1 LPNRWVPDALLKNGR
16 LKNPMPLVT
25 LQDIYLSYGQPP
37 LIDHINLVIEP
48 GERVCLIGRNGA
60 GKSTLLKILTGQVIA
75 DEGVLKRAAGVKIA
89 QLEQSVPHDAT
100 GSVFDVIAEGLGEE
114 GKLAARYHHLIL
126 QLGNDPSDKVM
137 NELED
142 VQSELER
149 VDGWDINQRVESI
162 VTTMEL
168 DPDVDISSL
177 SGGYKRR
184 VLLARALVC
193 KPDLLLLDEPTN
205 HLDIDAIQWVEQFLL
220 KWEGALLFISHDRR
234 FMDNLATRFIE
245 IDRGKLAEF
254 NCNYA
259 TYIQRKKDMLETED
273 RHNALFDKRLSQEE
287 VWIRQGIK
295 ARRTRNE
302 GRVRALEAL
311 RVEHAARRKQV
322 GTAKMDIQQADKS
335 GKIVAEAEDI
345 SFAFDDGNAVV
356 KSFSTLIQRGDKVGL
371 IGRNGVGKT
380 TLLKL
385 LLGQL
390 EPQQGNIKTGTNLN
404 IAYFDQYR
412 AALDES
418 KTVQDNVSGG
428 KDILEVG
435 GKSRHVIS
443 YLQDFLFSPDRCRQ
457 PVSAL
462 SGGERNRLLLAKLFT
477 RPSNIL
483 VLDEPTNDLDIDTLD
498 LLEELLIDY
507 KGTVLLVSHDRSFLN
522 NVVTSTLVFE
532 GNAVIKQY
540 IGGYDDWLRQRKA
553 EQAATTTKPAAT
565 ATKASSKT
573 DAQVKKRSYKVQREL
588 DQLPAEI
595 ERLETEIGA
604 LSEQMNQ
611 PDFYQAERSVT
622 AAIEKNLATVQ
633 EQLNHCYQRWEE
645 LETD

>member
-1 LPNRWVPDALLKNGR
+1 
-16 LKNPMPLVT
+16 MPLVT

-37 LIDHINLVIEP
+37 LIDRINLVIEP
-48 GERVCLIGRNGA
+48 GERICLIGRNGA
-60 GKSTLLKILTGQVIA
+60 GKSTLLKILTGQVTA

-126 QLGNDPSDKVM
+126 QLGSDPSDKVM
-137 NELED
+137 NELEE
-142 VQSELER
+142 VQGELER
-149 VDGWDINQRVESI
+149 VDGWDINQRVEAI

-168 DPDVDISSL
+168 NPDVDISSL

-205 HLDIDAIQWVEQFLL
+205 HLDIDAIQWVEAFLL

-234 FMDNLATRFIE
+234 FMNNLATRFVE
-245 IDRGKLAEF
+245 IDRGQLAEF

-335 GKIVAEAEDI
+335 GKIVAEANDI

-390 EPQQGNIKTGTNLN
+390 EPQQGKIKTGTNLN

-412 AALDES
+412 AALDET

-428 KDILEVG
+428 RDMLEVG

-532 GNAVIKQY
+532 GNAVINQY

-553 EQAATTTKPAAT
+553 EQTPT
-565 ATKASSKT
+565 AGKSSAPKASSKT
-573 DAQVKKRSYKVQREL
+573 DAPVKKRSYKVQREL
-588 DQLPAEI
+588 DKLPADI

-604 LSEQMNQ
+604 ISEQMNQ

-633 EQLNHCYQRWEE
+633 EQLNHCYHRWEE
-645 LETD
+645 LEAE

>member
-1 LPNRWVPDALLKNGR
+1 
-16 LKNPMPLVT
+16 MPLVT

-37 LIDHINLVIEP
+37 LIDRINLVIEP
-48 GERVCLIGRNGA
+48 GERICLIGRNGA
-60 GKSTLLKILTGQVIA
+60 GKSTLLKILTGQVTA

-126 QLGNDPSDKVM
+126 QLGTDPSDKVM
-137 NELED
+137 NELEE

-149 VDGWDINQRVESI
+149 VDGWDINQRVEAI

-168 DPDVDISSL
+168 NPDVDISSL

-205 HLDIDAIQWVEQFLL
+205 HLDIDAIQWVEAFLL

-234 FMDNLATRFIE
+234 FMNNLATRFVE
-245 IDRGKLAEF
+245 IDRGQLAEF

-335 GKIVAEAEDI
+335 GKIVAEASDI

-390 EPQQGNIKTGTNLN
+390 EPQQGKIKTGTNLN

-412 AALDES
+412 AALDET

-428 KDILEVG
+428 RDMLEVG

-532 GNAVIKQY
+532 GNAVINQY

-553 EQAATTTKPAAT
+553 EQTPTTGKASAT

-573 DAQVKKRSYKVQREL
+573 DAPVKKRSYKVQREL
-588 DQLPAEI
+588 DKLPAEI
-595 ERLETEIGA
+595 ERLETEIA
-604 LSEQMNQ
+604 AISEQMNQ

-633 EQLNHCYQRWEE
+633 EQLNQCYQRWED
-645 LETD
+645 LETE

>member
-1 LPNRWVPDALLKNGR
+1 
-16 LKNPMPLVT
+16 MPLIT

-37 LIDHINLVIEP
+37 LIDHINLVVEP
-48 GERVCLIGRNGA
+48 RERVCLIGRNGA
-60 GKSTLLKILTGQVIA
+60 GKSTLLKIVSGQVIA
-75 DEGVLKRAAGVKIA
+75 DEGDLKRADGVKIA
-89 QLEQSVPHDAT
+89 QLEQSVPQDAK
-100 GSVFDVIAEGLGEE
+100 GSVFDVIAAGLGAE
-114 GKLAARYHHLIL
+114 GELAARYH
-126 QLGNDPSDKVM
+126 QLTL
-137 NELED
+137 ELAKNPDEKIMR
-142 VQSELER
+142 QLEQCQAQLDR

-162 VTTMEL
+162 ISKMAL
-168 DPDVDISSL
+168 DPDVDIASL

-193 KPDLLLLDEPTN
+193 NPDLLLLDEPTN
-205 HLDIDAIQWVEQFLL
+205 HLDIEAINWLEQFLL

-245 IDRGKLAEF
+245 IDRGKIAEF

-259 TYIQRKKDMLETED
+259 TYTQRKREMLEVEEKHD
-273 RHNALFDKRLSQEE
+273 ALFDKRLSQEE

-302 GRVRALEAL
+302 GRVRALEAM
-311 RVEHAARRKQV
+311 RREYADRRKRQ
-322 GTAKMDIQQADKS
+322 GTAKMDIQQAEKS
-335 GKIVAEAEDI
+335 GKIVAEAREI
-345 SFAFDDGNAVV
+345 NFAFDDGKTVV

-385 LLGQL
+385 LLGEL
-390 EPQQGNIKTGTNLN
+390 EPQGGKVKTGTNLN

-412 AALDES
+412 SALDETKS
-418 KTVQDNVSGG
+418 VQDNVSGG
-428 KDILEVG
+428 RDMLEIS

-477 RPSNIL
+477 KPSNIL

-507 KGTVLLVSHDRSFLN
+507 KGTILLVSHDRAFLN
-522 NVVTSTLVFE
+522 NVVTSTLAFE
-532 GNAVIKQY
+532 GNGVINQY
-540 IGGYDDWLRQRKA
+540 VGGYDDWLRQRDATAKTSTKTP
-553 EQAATTTKPAAT
+553 EKQAKPA
-565 ATKASSKT
+565 KSSKT
-573 DAQVKKRSYKVQREL
+573 TNNTSKKLSYMAQREL
-588 DQLPAEI
+588 DSLPAEI
-595 ERLETEIGA
+595 ERLEEEI
-604 LSEQMNQ
+604 SKISQQMNQ
-611 PDFYQAERSVT
+611 PDFYQSERSVT
-622 AAIEKNLATVQ
+622 AAVEKELSQ
-633 EQLNHCYQRWEE
+633 LQDKLNHCYQRWEE
-645 LETD
+645 LESQ

>member
-1 LPNRWVPDALLKNGR
+1 
-16 LKNPMPLVT
+16 MPLVT
-25 LQDIYLSYGQPP
+25 LQDIFLSYGQPP

-75 DEGVLKRAAGVKIA
+75 DDGVLKRAAGVKIA
-89 QLEQSVPHDAT
+89 QLEQSVPHDAV
-100 GSVFDVIAEGLGEE
+100 GSVFDVIAEGLGAE

-126 QLGNDPSDKVM
+126 ELTANPTDKVM
-137 NELED
+137 RELED
-142 VQSELER
+142 CQAELER
-149 VDGWDINQRVESI
+149 VDGWDINQRVEAI
-162 VTTMEL
+162 VTKMDL
-168 DPDVDISSL
+168 NPDVDISSL

-205 HLDIDAIQWVEQFLL
+205 HLDIDAIKWVEQFLL

-245 IDRGKLAEF
+245 IDRGKIAEF
-254 NCNYA
+254 NCNYS
-259 TYIQRKKDMLETED
+259 TYIQRKKEMLEIED
-273 RHNALFDKRLSQEE
+273 KHNALFDKRLSQEE

-302 GRVRALEAL
+302 GRVRALESMRREYAD
-311 RVEHAARRKQV
+311 RRKQQ
-322 GTAKMDIQQADKS
+322 GTAKMDIQQAQKS
-335 GKIVAEAEDI
+335 GKIVAEAENI
-345 SFAFDDGNAVV
+345 NFAFNDGEQVV

-390 EPQQGNIKTGTNLN
+390 EPQTGTVKTGTNLD

-412 AALDES
+412 SALDES

-428 KDILEVG
+428 RDMLEIG

-483 VLDEPTNDLDIDTLD
+483 LLDEPTNDLDIDTLD

-507 KGTVLLVSHDRSFLN
+507 KGTILLVSHDRAFLN

-532 GNAVIKQY
+532 GDAVINQY
-540 IGGYDDWLRQRKA
+540 IGGYDDWLRQRKV
-553 EQAATTTKPAAT
+553 ETTSSEKAATKTQEKPAAS
-565 ATKASSKT
+565 A
-573 DAQVKKRSYKVQREL
+573 KKRSYKVQREL
-588 DQLPAEI
+588 DMLPAEI

-604 LSEQMNQ
+604 ISEQMNQ
-611 PDFYQAERSVT
+611 PDFYQSERSAT
-622 AAIEKNLATVQ
+622 AAIEKNLSDLQ
-633 EQLNHCYQRWEE
+633 QQLNHCYERWEQ
-645 LETD
+645 LEAE

>member
-1 LPNRWVPDALLKNGR
+1 VPDALLKNGR

-428 KDILEVG
+428 KDMLEVG

>member
-1 LPNRWVPDALLKNGR
+1 
-16 LKNPMPLVT
+16 MPLVT

-37 LIDHINLVIEP
+37 LIDRINLVIEP
-48 GERVCLIGRNGA
+48 GERICLIGRNGA
-60 GKSTLLKILTGQVIA
+60 GKSTLLKILTGQVTA

-126 QLGNDPSDKVM
+126 QLGSDPSDKVM
-137 NELED
+137 NELEE
-142 VQSELER
+142 VQGELER
-149 VDGWDINQRVESI
+149 VDGWDINQRVEAI

-168 DPDVDISSL
+168 NPDVDISSL

-205 HLDIDAIQWVEQFLL
+205 HLDIDAIQWVEAFLL

-234 FMDNLATRFIE
+234 FMNNLATRFVE
-245 IDRGKLAEF
+245 IDRGQLAEF

-335 GKIVAEAEDI
+335 GKIVAEANDI

-390 EPQQGNIKTGTNLN
+390 EPQQGKIKTGTNLN

-412 AALDES
+412 AALDET

-428 KDILEVG
+428 RDMLEVG

-532 GNAVIKQY
+532 GNAVINQY

-553 EQAATTTKPAAT
+553 EQAPTTG
-565 ATKASSKT
+565 KASSKT
-573 DAQVKKRSYKVQREL
+573 DAPVKKRSYKVQREL
-588 DQLPAEI
+588 DKLPAEI

-604 LSEQMNQ
+604 ISEQMNQ

-633 EQLNHCYQRWEE
+633 EQLNQCYQRWEA
-645 LETD
+645 LETE

>member
-1 LPNRWVPDALLKNGR
+1 
-16 LKNPMPLVT
+16 MPLVT
-25 LQDIYLSYGQPP
+25 LQDIFLSYGQPP

-75 DEGVLKRAAGVKIA
+75 DDGVLKRAAGVKIA
-89 QLEQSVPHDAT
+89 QLEQSVPHDAV
-100 GSVFDVIAEGLGEE
+100 GSVFDVIAEGLGAE

-126 QLGNDPSDKVM
+126 ELTANPTDKVM
-137 NELED
+137 RELED
-142 VQSELER
+142 CQAELER
-149 VDGWDINQRVESI
+149 VDGWDINQRVEAI
-162 VTTMEL
+162 VTKMDL
-168 DPDVDISSL
+168 NPDVDISSL

-205 HLDIDAIQWVEQFLL
+205 HLDIDAIKWVEQFLL

-234 FMDNLATRFIE
+234 FMDNLATRSIE
-245 IDRGKLAEF
+245 IDRGKIAEF
-254 NCNYA
+254 NCNYS
-259 TYIQRKKDMLETED
+259 TYIQRKKEMLEIED
-273 RHNALFDKRLSQEE
+273 KHNALFDKRLSQEE

-302 GRVRALEAL
+302 GRVRALESMRREYAD
-311 RVEHAARRKQV
+311 RRKQQ
-322 GTAKMDIQQADKS
+322 GTAKMDIQQAQKS
-335 GKIVAEAEDI
+335 GKIVAEAENI
-345 SFAFDDGNAVV
+345 NFAFNDGEQVV

-390 EPQQGNIKTGTNLN
+390 EPQTGTVKTGTNLD

-412 AALDES
+412 SALDES

-428 KDILEVG
+428 RDMLEIG

-507 KGTVLLVSHDRSFLN
+507 KGTILLVSHDRAFLN

-532 GNAVIKQY
+532 GDAVINQY
-540 IGGYDDWLRQRKA
+540 IGGYDDWLRQRKVETA
-553 EQAATTTKPAAT
+553 SSEKAATKTQEKPAAS
-565 ATKASSKT
+565 A
-573 DAQVKKRSYKVQREL
+573 KKRSYKVQREL
-588 DQLPAEI
+588 DMLPAEI

-604 LSEQMNQ
+604 ISEQMNQ
-611 PDFYQAERSVT
+611 PDFYQSERSAT
-622 AAIEKNLATVQ
+622 AAIEKNLSDLQ
-633 EQLNHCYQRWEE
+633 QQLNHCYERWEQ
-645 LETD
+645 LEAE

>member
-1 LPNRWVPDALLKNGR
+1 
-16 LKNPMPLVT
+16 MPLVT

-100 GSVFDVIAEGLGEE
+100 GSVFDVIAEGLGAE

-126 QLGNDPSDKVM
+126 QLGNNPSDRVM
-137 NELED
+137 NELEE

-234 FMDNLATRFIE
+234 FMYNLATRFIE
-245 IDRGKLAEF
+245 IDRGQLAEF

-335 GKIVAEAEDI
+335 GKIVAEAQDI

-380 TLLKL
+380 TVLKL

-390 EPQQGNIKTGTNLN
+390 EPQQGKIKTGTNLN

-412 AALDES
+412 AALDET

-428 KDILEVG
+428 KDMLEVG

-532 GNAVIKQY
+532 GNAVINQY

-553 EQAATTTKPAAT
+553 EQTVATKKPAT
-565 ATKASSKT
+565 STKASSKT
-573 DAQVKKRSYKVQREL
+573 EAPAKKRSYKVQREL
-588 DQLPAEI
+588 DSLPGDI
-595 ERLETEIGA
+595 ERLETEIA
-604 LSEQMNQ
+604 AISEEMNQ

-622 AAIEKNLATVQ
+622 AAIEKNLAAVQ

-645 LETD
+645 LEAE

>member
-1 LPNRWVPDALLKNGR
+1 
-16 LKNPMPLVT
+16 MPLVT

-37 LIDHINLVIEP
+37 LIDRINLVIEP
-48 GERVCLIGRNGA
+48 GERICLIGRNGA
-60 GKSTLLKILTGQVIA
+60 GKSTLLKILTGQVTA

-126 QLGNDPSDKVM
+126 QLGSDPSDKVM
-137 NELED
+137 NELEE

-149 VDGWDINQRVESI
+149 VDGWDINQRVEAI

-168 DPDVDISSL
+168 NPDVDISSL

-234 FMDNLATRFIE
+234 FMNNLATRFVE
-245 IDRGKLAEF
+245 IDRGQLAEF

-311 RVEHAARRKQV
+311 RVEHAARRTQV

-335 GKIVAEAEDI
+335 GKIVAEADDI

-428 KDILEVG
+428 RDMLEVG

-477 RPSNIL
+477 QPSNIL

-532 GNAVIKQY
+532 GNAVINQY

-553 EQAATTTKPAAT
+553 EQTPNNEKPSAT
-565 ATKASSKT
+565 AAKASSKT
-573 DAQVKKRSYKVQREL
+573 DAPVKKRSYKVQREL
-588 DQLPAEI
+588 DKLPAEI

-604 LSEQMNQ
+604 ISEQMNK

-622 AAIEKNLATVQ
+622 AATEKNLATVQ
-633 EQLNHCYQRWEE
+633 EQLNHCYQRWEQ
-645 LETD
+645 LEAE